1 LAVLNGFVQRLH
13 VAAHPEHFR
22 TPRLRD
28 LADWFAT
35 LLQQPTAALWIAEL
49 DGVAVGY
56 VSALFHE
63 QPENPF
69 CLARRW
75 CEIDQVA
82 VDPAYQRRGVARRL
96 VDAVVADA
104 QANGIRDVEMTIWS
118 FNDNAQ
124 AAFQRLGFRPRIV
137 RLRRQI
143 SPAGSPK

>member
-1 LAVLNGFVQRLH
+1 MAVLNGLVQRLH

-28 LADWFAT
+28 VADWFAT
-35 LLQQPTAALWIAEL
+35 LLRQPTAALWIAE
-49 DGVAVGY
+49 DAVAVGY

-63 QPENPF
+63 QAENPF

-75 CEIDQVA
+75 CEIDQLA
-82 VDPAYQRRGVARRL
+82 VDPAYQRRGVGRLL

-104 QANGIRDVEMTIWS
+104 QANGIRDVEMNVWS
-118 FNDNAQ
+118 FNDTAQ
-124 AAFQRLGFRPRIV
+124 AAFHKLGFRPRIM

-143 SPAGSPK
+143 SPASSPK